1 MTLPMINFT
10 NPYAVLVA
18 LILFILVLFLAKE
31 TKKSLVMGL
40 MLGVFLIMVVCHTVE
55 FITMQT
61 MEDVRQEI
69 SRTITYDLIFIFLTF
84 ITYLWI
90 DDIES
95 KLNKKKSIDNSL
107 EWFWK
112 KV

>member
-10 NPYAVLVA
+10 DPIAVLIA
-18 LILFILVLFLAKE
+18 LVLFILVLFLAKE
-31 TKKSLVMGL
+31 TNKSVIIGI
-40 MLGVFLIMVVCHTVE
+40 MLGVFLVILIGHTIEFTTLSDPEIKQTIMN
-55 FITMQT
+55 
-61 MEDVRQEI
+61 
-69 SRTITYDLIFIFLTF
+69 SITYDLIFIFLSF

-107 EWFWK
+107 DWFWK

>member
-55 FITMQT
+55 FITLQT

-69 SRTITYDLIFIFLTF
+69 SRTITYDLIFIFLK
-84 ITYLWI
+84 IGRAH
-90 DDIES
+90 
-95 KLNKKKSIDNSL
+95 
-107 EWFWK
+107 
-112 KV
+112 V

>member
-10 NPYAVLVA
+10 DPIAILIALVLFV
-18 LILFILVLFLAKE
+18 LVLFLAKE
-31 TKKSLVMGL
+31 TNKSVIIGI
-40 MLGVFLIMVVCHTVE
+40 MLGVFLVILIGHTIEFTTLSDQHIRQIIMN
-55 FITMQT
+55 
-61 MEDVRQEI
+61 
-69 SRTITYDLIFIFLTF
+69 SITYDLIFIFLSF

-95 KLNKKKSIDNSL
+95 KINKKKSIDNSL
-107 EWFWK
+107 DWFWK

>member
-1 MTLPMINFT
+1 MSLPMINFT
-10 NPYAVLVA
+10 DPIAILIALV
-18 LILFILVLFLAKE
+18 LFILVLFLAKE
-31 TKKSLVMGL
+31 TNKSVIIGI
-40 MLGVFLIMVVCHTVE
+40 MLGVFLVILIGHTIEFTTLSDPEIKQTIMN
-55 FITMQT
+55 
-61 MEDVRQEI
+61 
-69 SRTITYDLIFIFLTF
+69 SITYDLIFIFLSF

-107 EWFWK
+107 DWFWK